1 MNLLKSKTLVSGDQT
16 KKEMPFQNNQQQFL
30 TLQEVCSLFNIRP
43 ESVYKLVDNG
53 LTEYRFSERLARY
66 DINEVM
72 SLTRNRKV

>member
-16 KKEMPFQNNQQQFL
+16 KREMPFQNNQQFL